1 MDNNKKD
8 KLIYFNVNEIKKFK
22 FTKEQYI
29 YLEIEYNRY
38 TIYKSLIKNIETI
51 LNIND
56 TFEYNKRKKYENKN
70 IIERFIL
77 ECINHGM
84 SPHINCIDQ
93 SLNDDKSIVNDT
105 KTNNIIDTDYTS
117 LYKHIFFN
125 SILNN
130 SINLSNIYYFN
141 KMISEYNEKKI
152 KITPEITVSI
162 INEFIKAE
170 EQFVKLNNDFK
181 KMIETQIINL
191 NKQIECSIKLENDTY
206 FIIKYKDYTKII
218 NLNRY
223 YKLMKNYDKPFPYDM
238 IRMILRYS
246 IFDTSSQQWSIG
258 IDLYENIS
266 YLFDIS
272 FETFASPLNF
282 NMYRFCSIFYDTDNI
297 FGSVGSFY
305 NLTCEN
311 LLLQNIKGV
320 FFNPPYLPI
329 LMKKCSLQCLNILD
343 EMNKNNKDFT
353 IFSFLPNWEDAL
365 YIKSLIQSKYIVDYK
380 IVNKGNYILQEK
392 DKGKLITGTFDLL
405 VIVLNSNKNKWNNE
419 KKLEM
424 KTNFNTIIKNMK
436 EETKELFYKK

>member
-1 MDNNKKD
+1 MDNKKD
-8 KLIYFNVNEIKKFK
+8 KLIYFNENEIKKFN
-22 FTKEQYI
+22 FTQEQYI
-29 YLEIEYNRY
+29 HLEIEYNRY
-38 TIYKSLIKNIETI
+38 TIYNSLIKNIEKI

-77 ECINHGM
+77 ECINHGI
-84 SPHINCIDQ
+84 SPHINHTHIEQ
-93 SLNDDKSIVNDT
+93 SINNKSLINDIEN
-105 KTNNIIDTDYTS
+105 NNIIDIDYTI

-130 SINLSNIYYFN
+130 SAKLTNIYYFN

-152 KITPEITVSI
+152 KTTPDI
-162 INEFIKAE
+162 ILNIIKEFITAE
-170 EQFVKLNNDFK
+170 QQFIKVNDEFN
-181 KMIETQIINL
+181 KMIKTSLINI
-191 NKQIECSIKLENDTY
+191 NKQVECSIKLDNNN
-206 FIIKYKDYTKII
+206 FIIKYRDYIKII
-218 NLNRY
+218 DTNRY

-282 NMYRFCSIFYDTDNI
+282 NMYRFCSLFYDTDNI

-329 LMKKCSLQCLNILD
+329 LMKKCALQCLNLLD

-353 IFSFLPNWEDAL
+353 IFSFLPNWEDAV
-365 YIKSLIQSKYIVDYK
+365 YIQSLIQSKYMVEYK
-380 IVNKGNYILQEK
+380 IVNKGNYVLQEK

-405 VIVLNSNKNKWNNE
+405 VIVLNSSKNKWNNE
-419 KKLEM
+419 KKVEM

-436 EETKELFYKK
+436 EETKELYYKK